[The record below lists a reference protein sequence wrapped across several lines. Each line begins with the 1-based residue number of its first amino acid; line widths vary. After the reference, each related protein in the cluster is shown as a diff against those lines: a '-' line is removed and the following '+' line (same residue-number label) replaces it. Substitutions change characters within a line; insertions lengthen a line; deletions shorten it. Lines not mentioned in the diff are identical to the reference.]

1 MYELTYRE
9 CPDQEAY
16 LARIGYVG
24 SREVCLQ
31 TLNDLIYAHQC
42 TVPFET
48 LDCCD
53 YHIPVS
59 LEVDHLFEKIV
70 LKRRGGYCF
79 ELNGIFLTL
88 LRAMGFDAWSVMCRV
103 AANFDT
109 LRPIKHRGIVV
120 RLDGKL
126 YYCDVGL
133 GGAMPPF
140 AVQLNGGRQTQRG
153 ETYWVETLAEE
164 GWYILRRLSGAGLG
178 DDRSVTDAER
188 NVVVFSTLAMLA
200 EDFEAYSYQ
209 CWAFPDSRFVT
220 RRMANLRTPNGFMS
234 LGDDELTVCEDKKIT
249 TVTVAQEELETLLK
263 EKFGLERCEYSR

>member
-9 CPDQEAY
+9 IPDAQAY
-16 LARIGYVG
+16 LRRMNYSG

-42 TVPFET
+42 TVPFED
-48 LDCCD
+48 LDCSD

-59 LEVDHLFEKIV
+59 LDVDHLFEKVV

-79 ELNGIFLTL
+79 ELNGSFLAL
-88 LRAMGFDAWSVMCRV
+88 LRALGFDAWSCMCRV

-109 LRPIKHRGIVV
+109 LRPIKHRGIMV
-120 RLDGKL
+120 RLDGRL

-140 AVQLNGGRQTQRG
+140 AVPVDGERHTGRG
-153 ETYWVETLAEE
+153 ETYWTEEMPEE
-164 GWYILRRLSGAGLG
+164 GWYLLKRLSGAGLS
-178 DDRSVTDAER
+178 DDCSVEGAER
-188 NVVVFSTLAMLA
+188 NVVIFSRQAMLA

-220 RRMANLRTPNGFMS
+220 RRMVNLRTPDGYISIANN
-234 LGDDELTVCEDKKIT
+234 ELTVCKNRELS
-249 TVTVAQEELETLLK
+249 TVTFAEDELEQILR
-263 EKFGLERCEYSR
+263 EKFGLEKCEYTC